1 MQQEKTIETVE
12 QYRQALA
19 AHDWWFAF
27 SDDYTCYSEGQ
38 RKRDRLLAAAKT
50 FDPDMAI
57 WAEYKPK
64 GGAA

>member
-1 MQQEKTIETVE
+1 MNVKPIETVE
-12 QYRQALA
+12 EYRQALA
-19 AHDWWFAF
+19 AHDWWFAM
-27 SDDYTCYSEGQ
+27 SDDYTSYSQGQ
-38 RKRDRLLAAAKT
+38 RNRDRLLEAAKT